1 MNNSDSIFGLGPV
14 AEAPASSSDSGHDDP
29 HHGDSRHGGFHG
41 DSGGDTPGD
50 AGAAKK
56 PRRRR
61 SRRSRKPGAS
71 TAGGEAQAA
80 LPLNDDEGCEALRPD
95 ADYLADQA
103 EHTGQAARPARG
115 GRRARQPKAPK
126 PVVVPL
132 APVREGAE
140 LGEEYQRAFTT
151 EEIMELPLIQFVGK
165 IILVESDR
173 QLHQAMKVL
182 HSQTLLGFDT
192 ETRPI
197 FKKGKI
203 PPPALLQLATDKDVY
218 IFQLPKLADK
228 HLLTEILASRTIL
241 KSGVSV
247 RDDLKGL
254 KEHFEFTEHGF
265 VDLGDVAKKM
275 NMRTHGLRNLTA
287 NLLGKRISKG
297 AQCSNW
303 ARESLSTKQ
312 IIYAATD
319 AWISRELYLRFVELD
334 VL

>member
-1 MNNSDSIFGLGPV
+1 MSNSEELYDMPPAATGPDQGGS
-14 AEAPASSSDSGHDDP
+14 AE
-29 HHGDSRHGGFHG
+29 
-41 DSGGDTPGD
+41 GD
-50 AGAAKK
+50 APKK

-61 SRRSRKPGAS
+61 SRRSRKPAQGK
-71 TAGGEAQAA
+71 GGEAQAS
-80 LPLNDDEGCEALRPD
+80 LPMDDDECGACGEHRPD
-95 ADYLADQA
+95 PDYLADQA
-103 EHTGQAARPARG
+103 PPAPKAER
-115 GRRARQPKAPK
+115 GRRGRQTRAKAPK

-132 APVREGAE
+132 APIREGATIDE
-140 LGEEYQRAFTT
+140 QYQRAFVTD
-151 EEIMELPLIQFVGK
+151 EIMDLPLIQFVGK

-182 HSQTLLGFDT
+182 HEQTLIGFDT

-203 PPPALLQLATDKDVY
+203 PPPALLQLATNKDVY
-218 IFQLPKLADK
+218 IFQLAKLAEK
-228 HLLTEILASRTIL
+228 NLLTEILSAPGII

-254 KEHFEFTEHGF
+254 KEHFAFEEAGF

-275 NMRTHGLRNLTA
+275 DMRTHGLRNLTA

-303 ARESLSTKQ
+303 AREVLSTKQ

-319 AWISRELYLRFVELD
+319 AWISRVLYERFVELE

>member
-1 MNNSDSIFGLGPV
+1 MNKSNSIFGLGPV
-14 AEAPASSSDSGHDDP
+14 ADAPAPSSDSRHDDTR
-29 HHGDSRHGGFHG
+29 HGDSRHGDAQG
-41 DSGGDTPGD
+41 DSGGD
-50 AGAAKK
+50 AGAPKK
-56 PRRRR
+56 LRRRR

-71 TAGGEAQAA
+71 TGGETQAA
-80 LPLNDDEGCEALRPD
+80 LPLTGDGGDDDACEALRPD

-103 EHTGQAARPARG
+103 EAPAKPERGRG
-115 GRRARQPKAPK
+115 GRRARTPKAPK

-140 LGEEYQRAFTT
+140 LGEEYQRAFAT

-265 VDLGDVAKKM
+265 VDLGDVAKKL

>member
-1 MNNSDSIFGLGPV
+1 MNKSDTRQDT
-14 AEAPASSSDSGHDDP
+14 AADP
-29 HHGDSRHGGFHG
+29 
-41 DSGGDTPGD
+41 T
-50 AGAAKK
+50 
-56 PRRRR
+56 
-61 SRRSRKPGAS
+61 
-71 TAGGEAQAA
+71 
-80 LPLNDDEGCEALRPD
+80 
-95 ADYLADQA
+95 ADQA
-103 EHTGQAARPARG
+103 CGQAHGHDADAGHSPDDTAQKPARAAHRG
-115 GRRARQPKAPK
+115 GRRSRLPKLPK

-132 APVREGAE
+132 APTREGAE
-140 LGEEYQRAFTT
+140 LGEDYLRTFTT
-151 EEIMELPLIQFVGK
+151 EEIMEMPLIQFVGK

-173 QLHQAMKVL
+173 QLVQAMKVL
-182 HSQTLLGFDT
+182 REQTVLGFDT

-203 PPPALLQLATDKDVY
+203 PPPALLQLGTSKDVY
-218 IFQLPKLADK
+218 IFQLAKLADK
-228 HLLTEILASRTIL
+228 ECLTEILAAPHIL
-241 KSGVSV
+241 KTGVSV

-254 KEHFEFTEHGF
+254 KEHFAFEEGGF

-303 ARESLSTKQ
+303 AREALSTKQ

-319 AWISRELYLRFVELD
+319 AWISRELYLRFVELE

>member
-1 MNNSDSIFGLGPV
+1 MSNSEELFDLSP
-14 AEAPASSSDSGHDDP
+14 AASQAPEGN
-29 HHGDSRHGGFHG
+29 
-41 DSGGDTPGD
+41 SGGDSSGE
-50 AGAAKK
+50 GAPKK

-61 SRRSRKPGAS
+61 SRRSRKPAQS
-71 TAGGEAQAA
+71 KGGEAQAQ
-80 LPLNDDEGCEALRPD
+80 LPLDEEGCEARPD
-95 ADYLADQA
+95 ADYLADQPGHSGQQA
-103 EHTGQAARPARG
+103 EAPRPARG
-115 GRRARQPKAPK
+115 RGGRRGRTPKAPK
-126 PVVVPL
+126 PVIVPL
-132 APVREGAE
+132 APIREGATIDE
-140 LGEEYQRAFTT
+140 QYQRAFVT
-151 EEIMELPLIQFVGK
+151 EEIMDLPLIQFVGK

-173 QLHQAMKVL
+173 QLIQAMKVL
-182 HSQTLLGFDT
+182 HAQTLIGFDT

-218 IFQLPKLADK
+218 IFQLSKLAEK
-228 HLLTEILASRTIL
+228 NLLTEILAAPGII

-254 KEHFEFTEHGF
+254 KEHFEFEEAGF

-275 NMRTHGLRNLTA
+275 DMRTHGLRNLTA

-303 ARESLSTKQ
+303 AREVLSTKQ

-319 AWISRELYLRFVELD
+319 AWISRVLYQRFVELE